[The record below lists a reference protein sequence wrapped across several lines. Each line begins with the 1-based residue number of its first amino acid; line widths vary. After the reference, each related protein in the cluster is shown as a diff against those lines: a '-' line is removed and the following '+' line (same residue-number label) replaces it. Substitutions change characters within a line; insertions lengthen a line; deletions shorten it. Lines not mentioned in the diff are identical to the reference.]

1 MKNTIISLFI
11 IIALF
16 SSLSSCKRKE
26 EISTIPLPATPAFTI
41 GTQWGVITSH
51 FLRLRKNPDS
61 KARIL
66 THLRKGTLVE
76 IMTKSTKRE
85 KIEGQ
90 DSYWYQIN
98 YNGLKGWIFGG
109 YLKEFNSKNAAL
121 EYAKELK

>member
-1 MKNTIISLFI
+1 MNKRLASFI
-11 IIALF
+11 LSIAL
-16 SSLSSCKRKE
+16 LSSVFSCTKKE
-26 EISTIPLPATPAFTI
+26 KIPAIPLPATPVFTI
-41 GTQWGVITSH
+41 RTEWGVITSH

-61 KARIL
+61 KTRIL
-66 THLRKGTLVE
+66 AHLRRGTIVE

-85 KIEGQ
+85 TIERQ
-90 DSYWYQIN
+90 NSYWYQIN

>member
-1 MKNTIISLFI
+1 MNKRVVSLI
-11 IIALF
+11 LSITLF
-16 SSLSSCKRKE
+16 STIFSCTKKE
-26 EISTIPLPATPAFTI
+26 RLPAIPLPSTPVFTI
-41 GTQWGVITSH
+41 RTQWGVITSH

-66 THLRKGTLVE
+66 AHLRKGTIVE

-85 KIEGQ
+85 TIEGQ
-90 DSYWYQIN
+90 NSYWYQIN

-109 YLKEFNSKNAAL
+109 YLKEFNSKNAAF